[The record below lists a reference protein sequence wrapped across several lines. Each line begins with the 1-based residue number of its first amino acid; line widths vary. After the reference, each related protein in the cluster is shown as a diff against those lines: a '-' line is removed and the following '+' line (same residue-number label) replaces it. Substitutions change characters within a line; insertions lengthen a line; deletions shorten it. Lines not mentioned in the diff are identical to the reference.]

1 LKLKERED
9 RKKIEELLNLTKPL
23 EEEVVFNKDNKLGNL
38 YLLIIRNDA

>member
-23 EEEVVFNKDNKLGNL
+23 EEEVVFNKDNKLGKFILN
-38 YLLIIRNDA
+38 NN